1 MLPGDVVRVPQGLV
15 LPCDFIL
22 LTGGV
27 IVNEAMLTG
36 ESIPVMKAC
45 LPVTSEVYSDTETA
59 RHTLFG
65 GTSVIQI
72 RPVGKEDVKAL
83 VRSTGFMTSKG
94 ALTRDILYPKVL
106 KFKFYRDSFKF
117 VGIMGLIALIGFF
130 ISLPYMIKSK
140 LGLTFIIDKSL
151 NLVTITIPPA
161 LPAAMTCGTLFA
173 INSLKVYN
181 IFCISPQRINVA
193 GRIKTFVFDK
203 TGTLT
208 EEGLSVLGFRTAV
221 TDDYNQ
227 TKFAEFHNEAYTLNP
242 PVAKWWQE
250 KNASIHRNKKST
262 LFLEAMAS
270 THAITYVD
278 SKLVGD
284 PLDVKMFQATNW
296 VLEELHGK
304 EDTTGH
310 ENVICYVHPENAKDS
325 IYKSALIRRFD
336 FTSSLMRMSV
346 IC

>member
-1 MLPGDVVRVPQGLV
+1 MPQGLV

-45 LPVTSEVYSDTETA
+45 LPMTTEVYSETETA

-65 GTSVIQI
+65 GTSVIQV

-94 ALTRDILYPKVL
+94 ALVRDILYPKAL
-106 KFKFYRDSFKF
+106 KFKFYKDSLKF
-117 VGIMGLIALIGFF
+117 VAIMGLVALIGFF
-130 ISLPYMIKSK
+130 ISLPYMIKEG
-140 LGLTFIIDKSL
+140 LGPEYIIDKSL

-173 INSLKVYN
+173 IGRMKKYE

-208 EEGLSVLGFRTAV
+208 EEGLSVLGFRAAV
-221 TDDYNQ
+221 SNPQ
-227 TKFAEFHNEAYTLNP
+227 EHTKFGEF
-242 PVAKWWQE
+242 
-250 KNASIHRNKKST
+250 
-262 LFLEAMAS
+262 
-270 THAITYVD
+270 
-278 SKLVGD
+278 
-284 PLDVKMFQATNW
+284 
-296 VLEELHGK
+296 
-304 EDTTGH
+304 
-310 ENVICYVHPENAKDS
+310 
-325 IYKSALIRRFD
+325 
-336 FTSSLMRMSV
+336 
-346 IC
+346 

>member
-1 MLPGDVVRVPQGLV
+1 MALWWWDGYRFYTICIFVISSGSIIASLIESISNNERVRKMARYACPVDLLQRDGSFKQISSEALLPGDVVRVPQGLI

-36 ESIPVMKAC
+36 ESIPVMKAS
-45 LPVTSEVYSDTETA
+45 LPMTTEVYSDSETA

-94 ALTRDILYPKVL
+94 ALVRDILYPKVL
-106 KFKFYRDSFKF
+106 KFKFYTDSLKF
-117 VGIMGLIALIGFF
+117 VGIMGLIAFIGFL
-130 ISLPYMIKSK
+130 ISLPAMLRYLS
-140 LGLTFIIDKSL
+140 TAFIIDKSL

-173 INSLKVYN
+173 INRLKGYN

-208 EEGLSVLGFRTAV
+208 EEGLSVLGFR
-221 TDDYNQ
+221 
-227 TKFAEFHNEAYTLNP
+227 
-242 PVAKWWQE
+242 
-250 KNASIHRNKKST
+250 
-262 LFLEAMAS
+262 
-270 THAITYVD
+270 
-278 SKLVGD
+278 
-284 PLDVKMFQATNW
+284 
-296 VLEELHGK
+296 
-304 EDTTGH
+304 
-310 ENVICYVHPENAKDS
+310 
-325 IYKSALIRRFD
+325 SA
-336 FTSSLMRMSV
+336 
-346 IC
+346 

>member
-1 MLPGDVVRVPQGLV
+1 MKLMVDEVLNPFYIFQVFSMCLWWWDGYRFYTICILVISSGSIIVSLIESISNNERVRKMAKYSCPIDLMQSDGSFAQINSRNLLPGDVVRVPQGLV

-45 LPVTSEVYSDTETA
+45 LPMTTEVYSETETA

-65 GTSVIQI
+65 GTSVIQV
-72 RPVGKEDVKAL
+72 RPVGKEEVKAL

-94 ALTRDILYPKVL
+94 ALTRDILYPKML
-106 KFKFYRDSFKF
+106 KFKFYRDSLKF

-140 LGLTFIIDKSL
+140 LGLEYIIDKSL

-173 INSLKVYN
+173 INRLKKYS

-208 EEGLSVLGFRTAV
+208 EEGLSVLGFRSAF
-221 TDDYNQ
+221 TDDYN
-227 TKFAEFHNEAYTLNP
+227 
-242 PVAKWWQE
+242 
-250 KNASIHRNKKST
+250 
-262 LFLEAMAS
+262 
-270 THAITYVD
+270 
-278 SKLVGD
+278 
-284 PLDVKMFQATNW
+284 
-296 VLEELHGK
+296 
-304 EDTTGH
+304 
-310 ENVICYVHPENAKDS
+310 
-325 IYKSALIRRFD
+325 
-336 FTSSLMRMSV
+336 
-346 IC
+346 